1 MILYLVRHGIAEELD
16 ASSTKRDA
24 ERPLTA
30 EGRRKTR
37 EVARGLRALGVKP
50 ARIGASPL
58 VRARRTAELLRDTL
72 CPKRRIETCA
82 FLARG
87 PETAAVVRWLR
98 SRKCASAMLVGHFPF
113 LVETASELLT
123 RSRSVKMTLEKAAAC
138 CLSFEDAPRVG
149 GATLEWLVQPQHLR
163 TRSR

>member
-16 ASSTKRDA
+16 AGSPKRDA
-24 ERPLTA
+24 ERTLTA
-30 EGRRKTR
+30 EGRKKTR
-37 EVARGLRALGVKP
+37 EVAKGLRALGVRP

-58 VRARRTAELLRDTL
+58 VRARETAEILRDAL

-82 FLARG
+82 FLAEG
-87 PETAAVVRWLR
+87 PQTASVVRWLR

-123 RSRSVKMTLEKAAAC
+123 RSRVVRMTLKKAAVC
-138 CLSFEDAPRVG
+138 CLSFEDDPRPG
-149 GATLEWLVQPQHLR
+149 GATLEWLVQPLHLR
-163 TRSR
+163 ARR